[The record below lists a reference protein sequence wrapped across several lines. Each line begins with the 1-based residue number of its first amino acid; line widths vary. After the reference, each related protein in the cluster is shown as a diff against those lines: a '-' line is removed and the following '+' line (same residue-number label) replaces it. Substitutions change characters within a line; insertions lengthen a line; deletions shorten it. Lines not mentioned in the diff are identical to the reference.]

1 MKTLVQMV
9 EAFRIHEP
17 RYVLPNMFTADLS
30 TMVNPM
36 SALSRGGRKAFLVW
50 AEYQTADDRFGE
62 YYEVHGIKR
71 PWGHLTET
79 QKLKQALTEAL
90 EEMTEVRI
98 RDVAHS
104 IGIGHIGSNDVRV
117 MAENLL
123 RSHPDYRFVIMSDH
137 KGQVTRAF
145 ENGVLTCCEYEE
157 G

>member
-1 MKTLVQMV
+1 MKKLFNVRDFMFNAADVQKLGQYVADQIGLYDGLTLM
-9 EAFRIHEP
+9 
-17 RYVLPNMFTADLS
+17 N
-30 TMVNPM
+30 
-36 SALSRGGRKAFLVW
+36 
-50 AEYQTADDRFGE
+50 
-62 YYEVHGIKR
+62 
-71 PWGHLTET
+71 WGHLTET

>member
-50 AEYQTADDRFGE
+50 AEDQTADDRFGE

-79 QKLKQALTEAL
+79 QKLKQALAGAL

-123 RSHPDYRFVIMSDH
+123 RSHPDCRFVIMSDH

>member
-1 MKTLVQMV
+1 MKKLFNVRD
-9 EAFRIHEP
+9 F
-17 RYVLPNMFTADLS
+17 MFNAAD
-30 TMVNPM
+30 V
-36 SALSRGGRKAFLVW
+36 
-50 AEYQTADDRFGE
+50 
-62 YYEVHGIKR
+62 
-71 PWGHLTET
+71 

>member
-9 EAFRIHEP
+9 ETFRIVNP
-17 RYVLPNMFTADLS
+17 RYVLPDMLACDLS

-50 AEYQTADDRFGE
+50 AEDQNADDRFGE

>member
-50 AEYQTADDRFGE
+50 AEDQTADDRFGE

-79 QKLKQALTEAL
+79 QKLKQAPEAL

-123 RSHPDYRFVIMSDH
+123 RSHPDYRFVVMSDH